1 MQLDVL
7 IPTFNR
13 ADSLARTLDS
23 LQSARVPAGMRVT
36 VTVINNNCTDGTEA
50 LVASRMHNDDRI
62 RHVFARRQGRSP
74 ALNAGVAATNGDLV
88 GMVDDDEEVDATWY
102 EVIGQTFSDPSLDFI
117 GGPYIPR
124 WVTPPPPW
132 LPKEYGGVVGWVDG
146 GDREVPYDQAYDGVL
161 MGGNAVIRRRVMERV
176 GPYANSL
183 GRTGHRLLSGED
195 RDYYYRLLN
204 AGAKGR
210 YLPQLVIYHHI
221 PSERCTKS
229 YFRRWLFW
237 HGVSLGVL
245 GRHED
250 FTGPKLLRV
259 PRWRFKSAAK
269 GILLA
274 VKKWVTPIDPA
285 RAFAE
290 ELLAWELAG
299 ALYGANLFRQKAPAS
314 ESGLAQTR

>member
-1 MQLDVL
+1 MRLDVI

-23 LQSARVPAGMRVT
+23 LQAAPVPAGMSVT
-36 VTVINNNCTDGTEA
+36 ITVVNNNCTDGTEA
-50 LVASRMHNDDRI
+50 LVASRMHNDNRV
-62 RHVFARRQGRSP
+62 RHVFERQQGRSP
-74 ALNAGVAATNGDLV
+74 ALNAGVASTSGDLV
-88 GMVDDDEEVDATWY
+88 GMVDDDEEIDATWY
-102 EVIGQTFSDPSLDFI
+102 AVIEEAFSDPKLDFI

-124 WVTPPPPW
+124 WVSPPPPW

-146 GDREVPYDQAYDGVL
+146 GDREVPYDSSYEGVL

-176 GPYANSL
+176 GPYATSL
-183 GRTGHRLLSGED
+183 GRTGNRLLSGED

-210 YLPQLVIYHHI
+210 YLPRLVIYHHI
-221 PSERCTKS
+221 PAERCTKS

-237 HGVSLGVL
+237 HGVSLGVS
-245 GRHED
+245 GAHED
-250 FTGPKLLRV
+250 FTGPTLLRV
-259 PRWRFKSAAK
+259 PRWRFKSAAR
-269 GILLA
+269 GLLLA
-274 VKKWVTPIDPA
+274 VKKFVTPIDPA

-299 ALYGANLFRQKAPAS
+299 ALYGANLYRPQGGP
-314 ESGLAQTR
+314 GVQGRR

>member
-13 ADSLARTLDS
+13 AASLARTLDS
-23 LQSARVPAGMRVT
+23 LQSARVPAGMKVT

-62 RHVFARRQGRSP
+62 RHLFEGQQGRSP
-74 ALNAGVAATNGDLV
+74 ALNAGVAATSGDLV
-88 GMVDDDEEVDATWY
+88 GMVDDDEEIDATWY
-102 EVIGQTFSDPSLDFI
+102 EVVWQAFSDPSVDFI

-124 WVTPPPPW
+124 WASPPPPW

-146 GDREVPYDQAYDGVL
+146 GDREVPYDPSYDGVL
-161 MGGNAVIRRRVMERV
+161 MGGNAVIRRRVMEQV
-176 GPYANSL
+176 GPYATSL
-183 GRTGHRLLSGED
+183 GRKGHRLLSGED

-204 AGAKGR
+204 AGAMGR

-221 PSERCTKS
+221 PAERCTKA

-237 HGVSLGVL
+237 HGVSLGMS
-245 GRHED
+245 GSHED
-250 FTGPKLLRV
+250 FSGPKLLRV

-269 GILLA
+269 GLLLA
-274 VKKWVTPIDPA
+274 VKKLVRPIDPA

-299 ALYGANLFRQKAPAS
+299 ALYGANVVRKQSS
-314 ESGLAQTR
+314 ESALAR